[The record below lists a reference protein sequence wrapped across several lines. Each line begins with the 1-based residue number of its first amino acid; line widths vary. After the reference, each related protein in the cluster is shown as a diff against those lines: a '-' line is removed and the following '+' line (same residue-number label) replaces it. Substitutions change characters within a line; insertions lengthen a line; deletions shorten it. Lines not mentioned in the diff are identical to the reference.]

1 MYSIQFEVCFLRKSS
16 FKEVNGYILWG
27 IITTILNLIC
37 FKIFNNYFG
46 YQLSNFISW
55 VITVFVAYISN
66 VYLVF
71 SYYGKPDLRSLLS
84 FYLSRTTTY
93 FFEVLILF
101 FGISLLGLHPF
112 FVKILATIIVVILN
126 YFFSKFLIFKKK

>member
-1 MYSIQFEVCFLRKSS
+1 M
-16 FKEVNGYILWG
+16 
-27 IITTILNLIC
+27 
-37 FKIFNNYFG
+37 
-46 YQLSNFISW
+46 
-55 VITVFVAYISN
+55 SN